1 MLAPR
6 SCLRCWLGVGA
17 WLTLTF
23 ASAEP
28 AASEL
33 PPIELPKFEVTDS
46 RVLPP
51 MASWHYAS
59 IPGFEIISSIS
70 VSQTKRFV
78 ADFLLL
84 QAAINEIMPGFT
96 GGNVTVPTSLI
107 LTGRG
112 NDFERFMPSERGDD
126 RYRTNSLF
134 FDDPERGAIVVDF
147 ALSEILLDD
156 NTTEE
161 ADPYR
166 GFYKEY
172 FRYLIRRQSG
182 GKSPAWFEEGL
193 VQLFASID
201 VTKKWINFA
210 MIGDGFG
217 GPRTGDFNRQ
227 LARQHLLSMPELFA
241 GPPAER
247 TANWAAQ
254 SYAFVHLCL
263 YGRGQK
269 YQKGFLEFLTRIG
282 QEPPTEE
289 IFKDCFG
296 LDFRAMAFELRGY
309 IDFTDYKSMQFI
321 AKKGQSLPDA
331 PLFTLRDATDAESGR
346 IVGEALRLGGH
357 TDEARLALIA
367 PYIRGERDARLLAAL
382 GLAER
387 LDGKNAR
394 ARTFLEA
401 AAQAKV
407 ERPRAYFELARL
419 NFEEATATAAPFTD
433 AQVARILVPLNY
445 ARQQRPPMVQVYG
458 LLAAVWAQAARTP
471 SREEFSAVIE
481 GVQIFPRST
490 GLVWRVAMLAAQ
502 RNFSPEALALATHG
516 VKISRDPADHNRFE
530 TLVHALD
537 RDAAPPAP
545 SP

>member
-1 MLAPR
+1 MHSPR

-112 NDFERFMPSERGDD
+112 NDFERFMPAERSDD

-269 YQKGFLEFLTRIG
+269 YQKGFLKFLSRIG

-289 IFKDCFG
+289 IFKECFG
-296 LDFRAMAFELRGY
+296 LDFRAMALELRSY

-419 NFEEATATAAPFTD
+419 NFEEAAAAAVPFTD
-433 AQVARILVPLNY
+433 AQVARILAPLNL
-445 ARQQRPPMVQVYG
+445 ARQQRPPMAQVYG
-458 LLAAVWAQAARTP
+458 LLAAVWAQAARAP

-490 GLVWRVAMLAAQ
+490 VLVWRVATLAAQ
-502 RNFSPEALALATHG
+502 RNFSPEALALARHG
-516 VKISRDPADHNRFE
+516 VKISRDPADRNRFE
-530 TLVHALD
+530 TLVHALE
-537 RDAAPPAP
+537 RDAVSQPP

>member
-1 MLAPR
+1 MFASR
-6 SCLRCWLGVGA
+6 SLLRCWLGIGT
-17 WLTLTF
+17 WFTLTF
-23 ASAEP
+23 AVAEP
-28 AASEL
+28 PASE
-33 PPIELPKFEVTDS
+33 PPIELPKYEVTDS

-59 IPGFEIISSIS
+59 IPGFEILSNIS
-70 VSQTKRFV
+70 VRQTKRFV
-78 ADFLLL
+78 DDFFLL

-96 GGNVTVPTSLI
+96 SGNITVPTSLI

-112 NDFERFMPSERGDD
+112 NDFERFVPADRGDD

-156 NTTEE
+156 NTSEE

-217 GPRTGDFNRQ
+217 GPRSGDFNRQ

-247 TANWAAQ
+247 AGNWAAQ

-269 YQKGFLEFLTRIG
+269 YQKGFLKFLTRIG

-289 IFKDCFG
+289 IFKDCLG
-296 LDFRAMAFELRGY
+296 LDFRAMALELRAY
-309 IDFTDYKSMQFI
+309 IDFTDYKSMQFV
-321 AKKGQSLPDA
+321 AKKGQALPDA
-331 PLFTLRDATDAESGR
+331 PPFNLRDATDAESGR
-346 IVGEALRLGGH
+346 IVGEALRLARH
-357 TDEARLALIA
+357 TDEAHLALIA

-387 LDGKNAR
+387 LEGKNAR
-394 ARTFLEA
+394 ARIFLEA

-419 NFEEATATAAPFTD
+419 NFEEAASSDALFTD
-433 AQVARILVPLNY
+433 AQVARILAPLNN

-458 LLAAVWAQAARTP
+458 LLAAVWAQAARAP
-471 SREEFSAVIE
+471 SIEEFATVIE
-481 GVQIFPRST
+481 GVQRFPRSAA
-490 GLVWRVAMLAAQ
+490 LVWRAAMLAAQ
-502 RNFSPEALALATHG
+502 RNFPTEALALARHG
-516 VKISRDPADHNRFE
+516 VKISRDPADRNRFE
-530 TLVHALD
+530 TLVHALE
-537 RDAAPPAP
+537 RDADPLLKLP
-545 SP
+545 

>member
-1 MLAPR
+1 MFASR
-6 SCLRCWLGVGA
+6 SLLRCWLGIGT
-17 WLTLTF
+17 WFTLTF
-23 ASAEP
+23 AVAEP
-28 AASEL
+28 PASE
-33 PPIELPKFEVTDS
+33 PPIELPKYEVTDS

-59 IPGFEIISSIS
+59 IPGFEILSNIS
-70 VSQTKRFV
+70 VRQTKRFV
-78 ADFLLL
+78 DDFFLL

-96 GGNVTVPTSLI
+96 SGNITVPTSLI

-112 NDFERFMPSERGDD
+112 NDFERFVPADRGDD

-156 NTTEE
+156 NTSEE

-217 GPRTGDFNRQ
+217 GPRSGDFNRQ

-247 TANWAAQ
+247 AGNWAAQ

-269 YQKGFLEFLTRIG
+269 YQKGFLKFLTRIG

-289 IFKDCFG
+289 IFKDCLG
-296 LDFRAMAFELRGY
+296 LDFRAMALELRAY
-309 IDFTDYKSMQFI
+309 IDFTDYKSMQFV
-321 AKKGQSLPDA
+321 AKKGQALPDA
-331 PLFTLRDATDAESGR
+331 PPFNLRDATDAESGR
-346 IVGEALRLGGH
+346 IVGEALRLARH
-357 TDEARLALIA
+357 TDEAHLALIA

-387 LDGKNAR
+387 LEGKNAR
-394 ARTFLEA
+394 ARIFLEA

-419 NFEEATATAAPFTD
+419 NFEEAASSDALFTD
-433 AQVARILVPLNY
+433 AQVARILAPLNN

-458 LLAAVWAQAARTP
+458 LLAAVWAQAARAP
-471 SREEFSAVIE
+471 SIEEFATVIE
-481 GVQIFPRST
+481 GVQRFPRSAA
-490 GLVWRVAMLAAQ
+490 LVWRAAMLAAQ
-502 RNFSPEALALATHG
+502 RNFPTEALALARHG
-516 VKISRDPADHNRFE
+516 VKISRDPADRNRFE
-530 TLVHALD
+530 TLVHALE
-537 RDAAPPAP
+537 RDADPPLKLP
-545 SP
+545 